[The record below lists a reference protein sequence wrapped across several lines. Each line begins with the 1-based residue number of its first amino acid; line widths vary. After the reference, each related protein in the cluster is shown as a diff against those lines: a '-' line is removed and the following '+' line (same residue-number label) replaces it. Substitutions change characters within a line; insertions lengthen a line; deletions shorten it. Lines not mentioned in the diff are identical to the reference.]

1 MMYRYNFSTK
11 LHFNI
16 MLQIFVCKQ
25 ILEQNTHKN
34 QNQSHGQTIM
44 HSIMRNSY
52 LVTTFNPKTT
62 YIIIGKLRIHKEMFL
77 GFILNLP
84 Y

>member
-1 MMYRYNFSTK
+1 M
-11 LHFNI
+11 
-16 MLQIFVCKQ
+16 Q
-25 ILEQNTHKN
+25 KN

-62 YIIIGKLRIHKEMFL
+62 YIVIGKLRTHKEMFL
-77 GFILNLP
+77 DFILNLA

>member
-1 MMYRYNFSTK
+1 MYRYNFSKK

-25 ILEQNTHKN
+25 ILEQNMHKN
-34 QNQSHGQTIM
+34 QNQSHSQTIM

-52 LVTTFNPKTT
+52 LATTFNPKTT
-62 YIIIGKLRIHKEMFL
+62 YIVIGKLRIHKEMFL
-77 GFILNLP
+77 GFILNLA